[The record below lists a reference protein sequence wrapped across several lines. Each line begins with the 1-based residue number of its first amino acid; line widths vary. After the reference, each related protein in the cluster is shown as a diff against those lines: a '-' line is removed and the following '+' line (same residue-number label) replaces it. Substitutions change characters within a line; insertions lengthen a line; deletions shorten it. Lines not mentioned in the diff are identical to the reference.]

1 MVGSQARVHYN
12 SRTEKISISNS
23 KSGDVFQN
31 KIHPN
36 CPIYANTCPSSLEFW
51 KEITVMVES
60 HDWSLRSF
68 PHICNCSWS
77 QPEVKASV
85 EQGAGRGGSKL
96 QEKLVWGS
104 NYWSVKEHCSQIS
117 RLVGKRCKRTLES
130 CRSHRN
136 DQSVEKTH
144 RHHRRDEPSH
154 MDNYPLRLLTLVPT
168 KQKLFWNN
176 QPTYS
181 WINCSRY
188 MNIWNIFTWQEAKAS
203 HLRPSTLNASQ

>member
-1 MVGSQARVHYN
+1 MTGSIQSAFSSAWDARYPTMVGSQARVHYN

-104 NYWSVKEHCSQIS
+104 NYWSVKNTALKSQDWLAKDAKEPWKAAGPTEMTNQWRELIDT
-117 RLVGKRCKRTLES
+117 VVETNPVIWTII
-130 CRSHRN
+130 RSG
-136 DQSVEKTH
+136 
-144 RHHRRDEPSH
+144 
-154 MDNYPLRLLTLVPT
+154 Y
-168 KQKLFWNN
+168 
-176 QPTYS
+176 
-181 WINCSRY
+181 
-188 MNIWNIFTWQEAKAS
+188 
-203 HLRPSTLNASQ
+203 